1 MSFNIDFHGAVK
13 RIMILMMLAD
23 GVIQPEEVRAIQS
36 TFKRLAKTELS
47 AEEVNQEVQLAKSD
61 GRGLTEFLSVLALVL
76 SKEGKAMIIKAA
88 YLIAAAD
95 GALHED
101 EKVLILNIARCL
113 QMDKTE
119 MQSAISALEQ
129 PQ

>member
-23 GVIQPEEVRAIQS
+23 GVIEPEEVRAIQI
-36 TFKRLAKTELS
+36 TFKRLAKIELS
-47 AEEVNQEVQLAKSD
+47 AEEVEQEVQLAKKD
-61 GRGLTEFLSVLALVL
+61 GRGITEFLSVLALVL

-88 YLIAAAD
+88 YLIAASD
-95 GALHED
+95 GALHDD

-113 QMDKTE
+113 QMDKSE
-119 MQSAISALEQ
+119 MQRAINSLEQ
-129 PQ
+129 PS